1 MNFTVEEYLDLL
13 KGADQVTGSKLYRMG
28 EAEVSGI
35 TYESEKAGPGS
46 LFICKGA
53 LFKKEYLEEAV
64 SRGSICYVSE
74 RDYGLEQVPCILVD
88 VYKRQARRRPS
99 EATCSWAPSSE

>member
-46 LFICKGA
+46 LFIWKKRFPGAASAMSAKGIMA
-53 LFKKEYLEEAV
+53 WSRYRV
-64 SRGSICYVSE
+64 S
-74 RDYGLEQVPCILVD
+74 L
-88 VYKRQARRRPS
+88 
-99 EATCSWAPSSE
+99 